1 MVTGERPG
9 HGQSIKSKAKYD
21 KGTQLSIE
29 TRLSGFSFC
38 FKKDYPFSWL
48 SLLLIS
54 KKGRYA
60 VLEAQSRRFGV
71 SSILRMKYFPHSRY
85 SFKKSVYKTAGIE
98 GTIVSNVN

>member
-38 FKKDYPFSWL
+38 FKKDYPF
-48 SLLLIS
+48 
-54 KKGRYA
+54 
-60 VLEAQSRRFGV
+60 FGYH
-71 SSILRMKYFPHSRY
+71 YF
-85 SFKKSVYKTAGIE
+85 
-98 GTIVSNVN
+98 